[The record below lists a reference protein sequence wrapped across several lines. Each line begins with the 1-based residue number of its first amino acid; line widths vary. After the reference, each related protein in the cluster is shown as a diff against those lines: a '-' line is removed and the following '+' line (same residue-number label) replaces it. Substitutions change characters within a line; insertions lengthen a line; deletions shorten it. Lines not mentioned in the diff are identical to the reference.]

1 MTFFFYNCV
10 TKGIIDIGDHM
21 RKTIISVAKELKLA
35 PSTVSKVIN
44 HKGNVS
50 KATRERVLKY
60 VKEVGYIQD
69 ASARTLKSKRSYT
82 LGILF
87 SDISLVGLEHPFYSS
102 VLQAFKNYAE
112 KESYEIIFVVSK
124 VGEREMSYLEWCKHK
139 RVDGVLMVSGNL
151 NNPYIVELVKSDIP
165 CVSTD
170 FIKENLITIISD
182 NEQGID
188 LSIEH
193 ATGLNRFDIDI
204 ITGPM
209 TSLAFQLRTEHFQ
222 ALLKKADRPHFLI
235 EAKGFGYQAGYDA
248 AIRLIEQATRVP
260 NYVVVNSDD
269 LAFGAIR
276 GFESKGYKVP
286 DDISVIGFDDVN
298 FAKIYSPALTTIRQD
313 KKAIGE
319 MAAKKLIEMINEK
332 LDKYTEVIKIP
343 VQLVERASTKIK
355 L

>member
-1 MTFFFYNCV
+1 
-10 TKGIIDIGDHM
+10 M

-69 ASARTLKSKRSYT
+69 ASARTLKSNRSYT

-151 NNPYIVELVKSDIP
+151 NNPYIKELVQSDVP

-170 FIKENLITIISD
+170 FIREKLVTIISD

-188 LSIEH
+188 LAIEH
-193 ATGLNRFDIDI
+193 AKSLNRFNIDL
-204 ITGPM
+204 ITGPT
-209 TSLAFQLRTEHFQ
+209 TSIAFQFRTEQFQ
-222 ALLKKADRPHFLI
+222 RLMKDVVTPHFVI
-235 EAKGFGYQAGYDA
+235 EANGFGYQAGYDA
-248 AIRLIEQATRVP
+248 AVRLLEQATRVP
-260 NYVVVNSDD
+260 DYVVINSDD

-286 DDISVIGFDDVN
+286 DDISVIGFDDIN

-319 MAAKKLIEMINEK
+319 AAAKKLIDMINEK
-332 LDKYTEVIKIP
+332 MEKYTEVIKIP

-355 L
+355 I